1 MTRGDDK
8 VVCTVNKRVLE
19 FANNEIKLFFVGG
32 MMEKNI
38 QLGIRETISSEVMV
52 AGVGK
57 VSSSRTR
64 SPTCSPRRA
73 GSRRPT

>member
-1 MTRGDDK
+1 M
-8 VVCTVNKRVLE
+8 CTVNKRVLE

-52 AGVGK
+52 AGVLEIN
-57 VSSSRTR
+57 
-64 SPTCSPRRA
+64 
-73 GSRRPT
+73 